1 MEFGYVIFSSTPQ
14 NWGLL
19 KNKYG
24 KHGIFTGLD
33 WIICTDQQHITT
45 LNFFHIETHQLICIC
60 KGKWNW
66 KRQTSASLQQ
76 INIYICYVEILVYF
90 FCWVIAAMAI
100 RHLCPPLL
108 SNLEVSLFLTWTNL
122 LAVGKI
128 PLPDLL
134 LLLLSYSGLGSRN
147 VREFACV

>member
-1 MEFGYVIFSSTPQ
+1 MLKSWYIFLLSHCGGGEF
-14 NWGLL
+14 
-19 KNKYG
+19 
-24 KHGIFTGLD
+24 
-33 WIICTDQQHITT
+33 
-45 LNFFHIETHQLICIC
+45 
-60 KGKWNW
+60 
-66 KRQTSASLQQ
+66 
-76 INIYICYVEILVYF
+76 
-90 FCWVIAAMAI
+90 
-100 RHLCPPLL
+100 RHLYPPLL